1 MKIPFKVSSR
11 TARLIGRENV
21 ASAKGAVIELVK
33 NGYDADSPFSII
45 YIDNKLSFFKP
56 RLYISEYNNLLLKGI
71 DQALLDSIYEK
82 EKSVYVVKE
91 KLDPS
96 QISLLADNLRR
107 LASLYVIDCGE
118 GMTEK
123 ILKDNW
129 MTIGTDNKST
139 NYYTR
144 KGRIKAGAKGI
155 GRFAMDKLGEK
166 CEMIT
171 FFDPEVYK
179 PTDDNSVAGGYSWNV
194 SWDEFEGNNKTIDK
208 VTAELDEIRD
218 LSFLDCLDA
227 FELPKEIKSILRK
240 QAGNHGTALKI
251 TQLRDVWNDDTVES
265 LFEDLSVL
273 VPPAEQNDYSIILRA
288 SSQPERYGLIRE
300 GICDD
305 FDFKIHATADSNQ
318 IVNIKIIRNE
328 NLVEKFPSSFFNR
341 PNQTKKNYT
350 EEDFKRGY
358 WETRRTFS
366 QLVPGYKKTD
376 YTNELNRIGPFEF
389 VFYFLKR
396 SATKRDEKRFFYR
409 HCPYAQRADWLK
421 KFGGIKLFRDGF
433 RVRPYGERNSSS
445 FDWLG
450 LGGRKQRSP
459 AGITKKEGG
468 YKVEVENVAG
478 SICISRLT
486 NVAFEDKSS
495 REGLQENNSFQIF
508 KKLIEGIINIFEE
521 DRALIARELAAYDD
535 ERNGGRRLFQEA
547 EKLSHKILE
556 HPKFAKFRDGS
567 FVSEKDK
574 TFHSIAL
581 LAALN
586 EKKTQEIENY
596 KEEQKTLRG
605 LASTGLML
613 ASFSHDLTKIYDS
626 LTDRYERIKKHLL
639 PYAKEELY
647 LDRIDR
653 KNPFRLMRLAH
664 ETDKK
669 MQNWLRFSTQIARK
683 DKRRRKDINISSY
696 MSNLHDIWST
706 IFSER
711 AITME
716 QNVVEGARVR
726 AFEIELDSIFYNLF
740 SNSVEA
746 FNLMKVN
753 RPRRIKVSW
762 RESSEKL
769 ICEYEDNGP
778 GLSEDISDPEN
789 IFEPLFTTKRN
800 NTTGE
805 EVGTG
810 LGMWIIKLIA
820 EDNNIEIELPKV
832 EQGFGIRFIF
842 PKK

>member
-33 NGYDADSPFSII
+33 NSYDADSPFSVI
-45 YIDNKLSFFKP
+45 YIDNRLSFFKP
-56 RLYISEYNNLLLKGI
+56 RLSISEYNNLLLKGI
-71 DQALLDSIYEK
+71 EKALLASVYEQ
-82 EKSVYVVKE
+82 EKTVYVVKDNVDSS
-91 KLDPS
+91 LV
-96 QISLLADNLRR
+96 SLLADNLRG

-139 NYYTR
+139 NCYTR

-155 GRFAMDKLGEK
+155 GRFAMDKLGAK

-171 FFDPEVYK
+171 FFDPEVYGLS
-179 PTDDNSVAGGYSWNV
+179 DDISVAGGYRWKV

-208 VTAELDEIRD
+208 VTADLEEIRGV
-218 LSFLDCLDA
+218 SFFDCLEA
-227 FELPKEIKSILRK
+227 FDLPKEIKSLLRK
-240 QAGNHGTALKI
+240 QAANHGTALKI
-251 TQLRDVWNDDTVES
+251 THLRDVWNDDTVES

-273 VPPAEQNDYSIILRA
+273 VPPAEQNDYSIMLRT
-288 SSQPERYGLIRE
+288 SSQPEKYGLIDE
-300 GICDD
+300 GICED
-305 FDFKIHATADSNQ
+305 FDFKIHAVADSNQ

-328 NLVEKFPSSFFNR
+328 NLVEKFPPSFFNR
-341 PNQTKKNYT
+341 PNQKRQNYT
-350 EEDFKRGY
+350 EQDFKRGY

-376 YTNELNRIGPFEF
+376 YTDELNRIGPFEF

-396 SATKRDEKRFFYR
+396 SATKKDEKRFFYR
-409 HCPYAQRADWLK
+409 HCPYHQRADWLK

-486 NVAFEDKSS
+486 NVSFEDKSS

-521 DRALIARELAAYDD
+521 DRALIARELAAEDE
-535 ERNGGRRLFQEA
+535 ERNGGQRLFLKA
-547 EKLSHKILE
+547 EKLSQEILE
-556 HPKFAKFRDGS
+556 NPKFAKFRAGD
-567 FVSEKDK
+567 FVREEDK
-574 TFHSIAL
+574 AFHSMAL

-626 LTDRYERIKKHLL
+626 LTDRYEKIKKYLL
-639 PYAKEELY
+639 PHAKEEQY

-653 KNPFRLMRLAH
+653 KNPFRLMQLAH
-664 ETDKK
+664 DTDKK

-683 DKRRRKDINISSY
+683 DKGRRKNINISSY

-706 IFSER
+706 IFAER
-711 AITME
+711 AITLE
-716 QNVVEGARVR
+716 HHVDKDTRVR

-753 RPRRIKVSW
+753 RPRQIKVSW
-762 RESSEKL
+762 RNSSGKL

-778 GLSEDISDPEN
+778 GLSEDIPDPEN

-800 NTTGE
+800 STTGE

-820 EDNNIEIELPKV
+820 EDNDIEIELPKLD
-832 EQGFGIRFIF
+832 QGFGIRFIF
-842 PKK
+842 PQK